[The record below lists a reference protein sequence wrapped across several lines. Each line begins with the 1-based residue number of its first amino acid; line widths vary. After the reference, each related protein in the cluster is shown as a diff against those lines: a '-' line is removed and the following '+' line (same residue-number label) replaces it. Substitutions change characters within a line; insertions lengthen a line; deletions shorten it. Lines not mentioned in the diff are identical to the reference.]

1 MAKISDVARNFE
13 TGTKVVVKG
22 KLSYARYMTNVL
34 NGQDLENE
42 IKREEQYSTHPE
54 YILRDP
60 KLRFTIVEPK
70 MVKQGD
76 KPNDLEIAFSKKI
89 YKTKD
94 GEKRLDYQRKAPK
107 NKSGEFFIPYI
118 FGVRQE
124 NGKIKKVDLSGKN
137 LANDQVVTLTYTVYE
152 TKKGLKGLDL
162 STIVFD
168 EEPQL
173 YKRQSTL
180 PDGWED
186 EDDNKSDDTSTTT
199 EGIEGIP
206 FEDNDVFDD

>member
-1 MAKISDVARNFE
+1 MAKISDVAKNYE
-13 TGTKVVVKG
+13 AGTKVVVKG
-22 KLSYARYMTNVL
+22 KLSYCRYMTNIL
-34 NGQDLENE
+34 DGQDLENE

-60 KLRFTIVEPK
+60 KIRFTLVDPK
-70 MVKQGD
+70 MIKQGE

-89 YKTKD
+89 YSTKD

-107 NKSGEFFIPYI
+107 NKSGEFFLPYI
-118 FGVRQE
+118 FGVKQE
-124 NGKIKKVDLSGKN
+124 NGKIKKIDLAGKD
-137 LANDQVVTLTYTVYE
+137 LANDQMVTLTYTVYE

-168 EEPQL
+168 EEPKL
-173 YKRQSTL
+173 YQRQSTL

-186 EDDNKSDDTSTTT
+186 DPDDDKNDTPATSDNAD
-199 EGIEGIP
+199 
-206 FEDNDVFDD
+206 DDVFD

>member
-94 GEKRLDYQRKAPK
+94 GEKRLDYEKKAPK
-107 NKSGEFFIPYI
+107 GKNGDYFIPYI
-118 FGVRQE
+118 FGVKKQD
-124 NGKIKKVDLSGKN
+124 GKIKKVDLSGID
-137 LANDQVVTLTYTVYE
+137 LANDQAVTLTYTVYE
-152 TKKGLKGLDL
+152 TKKGVKGLDL

-168 EEPQL
+168 EEPKL
-173 YKRQSTL
+173 YQRQSTL

-186 EDDNKSDDTSTTT
+186 SDDDKSDDTSTT

>member
-1 MAKISDVARNFE
+1 MARISDVAKNFAE
-13 TGTKVVVKG
+13 GTKVVVRG
-22 KLSYARYMTNVL
+22 KLFYCRYMTNVL
-34 NGQDLENE
+34 DGQELANE
-42 IKREEQYSTHPE
+42 IKREETYSSHPE

-70 MVKQGD
+70 MIKQGE

-89 YKTKD
+89 YSTKD

-107 NKSGEFFIPYI
+107 NKSGEFFLPYI
-118 FGVRQE
+118 FGVKQE
-124 NGKIKKVDLSGKN
+124 NGKIKKVDLAGVD

-168 EEPQL
+168 EEPKL
-173 YKRQSTL
+173 YQRQSTL
-180 PDGWED
+180 PDGWE
-186 EDDNKSDDTSTTT
+186 EDDDDSSAKNDTTT
-199 EGIEGIP
+199 
-206 FEDNDVFDD
+206 DSADDDVFD

>member
-1 MAKISDVARNFE
+1 MAKISDVAKNFAE
-13 TGTKVVVKG
+13 GTKVVVRG
-22 KLSYARYMTNVL
+22 KLSYCRYMTTVL
-34 NGQDLENE
+34 DGADLEQE

-70 MVKQGD
+70 MIKQGE

-118 FGVRQE
+118 FGVKQE
-124 NGKIKKVDLSGKN
+124 NGKIKKIDLAGKDLDN
-137 LANDQVVTLTYTVYE
+137 NQMVTLTYSVYE

-168 EEPQL
+168 EEPKL
-173 YKRQSTL
+173 YQRHSTL

-186 EDDNKSDDTSTTT
+186 SDDDKDDGTSAAT

>member
-1 MAKISDVARNFE
+1 MAKISDVAKNFAE
-13 TGTKVVVKG
+13 GTKVVVRG
-22 KLSYARYMTNVL
+22 KLSYGRYMTNIL
-34 NGQDLENE
+34 DGQDLEQE

-54 YILRDP
+54 YILREA
-60 KLRFTIVEPK
+60 KLRFTLAEPK

-94 GEKRLDYQRKAPK
+94 GSTRLDYERKAPK
-107 NKSGEFFIPYI
+107 GKNGYFLPYI

-124 NGKIKKVDLSGKN
+124 NGKIKKVDLTGVN
-137 LANDQVVTLTYTVYE
+137 LANDQMVTLTYTVYE

-162 STIVFD
+162 STVVFD
-168 EEPQL
+168 SSPKL
-173 YKRQSTL
+173 WKRQSTL

-186 EDDNKSDDTSTTT
+186 EDDDKDDGTS
-199 EGIEGIP
+199 EGIP
-206 FEDNDVFDD
+206 FEDEDSVFDD

>member
-1 MAKISDVARNFE
+1 MAKISDVAKNFAE
-13 TGTKVVVKG
+13 GTKVVVRG
-22 KLSYARYMTNVL
+22 KLSYCRYMTRCL
-34 NGQDLENE
+34 DGQDLEQE
-42 IKREEQYSTHPE
+42 IKREEQYSSHPE

-70 MVKQGD
+70 MVKQAD
-76 KPNDLEIAFSKKI
+76 KPNELEIAFSKKI
-89 YKTKD
+89 YKTKN

-107 NKSGEFFIPYI
+107 NKNGEFFLPYI
-118 FGVRQE
+118 FGVRNE
-124 NGKIKKVDLSGKN
+124 NGKIKKVDLSGVN
-137 LANDQVVTLTYTVYE
+137 LANDQMVTLTYTVYE

-162 STIVFD
+162 STVVFD
-168 EEPQL
+168 EEPKL

-186 EDDNKSDDTSTTT
+186 EDDDKDDGASASS

-206 FEDNDVFDD
+206 FEDSDVFDD